1 MPDKERP
8 TLIEG
13 CLQVGSVGRAT
24 HTEIGKVVQIL
35 PEKVLA
41 ITFVRPSVQD
51 VGMPEVIDRPRWTDL
66 LVSIYDMG
74 AALLEQAILVP
85 SNARWTSLTMGAAKA
100 FWGWVV
106 GWGRT
111 I

>member
-1 MPDKERP
+1 MPDKENP

-41 ITFVRPSVQD
+41 IAFVRPSVQD
-51 VGMPEVIDRPRWTDL
+51 VGMPEIIDRPRWTDL
-66 LVSIYDMG
+66 LVSICDIESEKTTIQILDF
-74 AALLEQAILVP
+74 ALVLRRP
-85 SNARWTSLTMGAAKA
+85 SLLFTKLPFEHAE
-100 FWGWVV
+100 
-106 GWGRT
+106 